1 MTVDEQRELLGRF
14 QKILGDLIAAYGAS
28 RQSESGMLEKLVG
41 QLLYQGAKR
50 YVEAYEK
57 GKVK

>member
-14 QKILGDLIAAYGAS
+14 QKILGDLVAAYSAS
-28 RQSESGMLEKLVG
+28 RQSERGRLENLVG

-50 YVEAYEK
+50 YVEQYEK
-57 GKVK
+57 GRIK